1 MNKLT
6 ILLQLIRLKV
16 SGGLR
21 TNARYMRDFVKTH
34 PDYKKD
40 SIVTE
45 KIQYDL
51 LQEIRNINEKPA
63 TAEKKLLELLK
74 FDKKK

>member
-1 MNKLT
+1 M
-6 ILLQLIRLKV
+6 
-16 SGGLR
+16 SGGLK
-21 TNARYMRDFVKTH
+21 TNARYMRDFVKEH

-51 LQEIRNINEKPA
+51 LQQIRNINENPA
-63 TAEKKLLELLK
+63 TAEKRLLELLK
-74 FDKKK
+74 FEKKK

>member
-1 MNKLT
+1 
-6 ILLQLIRLKV
+6 
-16 SGGLR
+16 
-21 TNARYMRDFVKTH
+21 MRDFVKEH

-51 LQEIRNINEKPA
+51 LQQIRNINENPA
-63 TAEKKLLELLK
+63 TAEKRLLELLK
-74 FDKKK
+74 FEKKN

>member
-1 MNKLT
+1 
-6 ILLQLIRLKV
+6 
-16 SGGLR
+16 
-21 TNARYMRDFVKTH
+21 MRDFVKEH

-51 LQEIRNINEKPA
+51 LQQIRNINENPA
-63 TAEKKLLELLK
+63 TAEKRLLELLK
-74 FDKKK
+74 FEKKLRFYTWQFHF

>member
-1 MNKLT
+1 
-6 ILLQLIRLKV
+6 
-16 SGGLR
+16 
-21 TNARYMRDFVKTH
+21 MRDFVKTH

-74 FDKKK
+74 FNKKN